1 MQEKQASMISPS
13 INELTEKGKINRYEL
28 VVATAKAARIITDEY
43 VRQRE
48 YAEKIAMS
56 KEGDKN
62 KHIASYIKKEYRDE
76 KAVKN
81 AIMGLYNGEFRI
93 LSPEEAEEK
102 HKKEEAEEAA
112 RREARAKELE
122 RMMQAQ
128 AAEDAAA
135 AEAEEDDTDFDE
147 EDDLDD
153 LEPSAEDLAAAEDFE
168 KDL

>member
-1 MQEKQASMISPS
+1 MISPS
-13 INELTEKGKINRYEL
+13 INELTEKCKINRYEL

-81 AIMGLYNGEFRI
+81 AIMGLYDGEFRI

-102 HKKEEAEEAA
+102 HKKE
-112 RREARAKELE
+112 
-122 RMMQAQ
+122 
-128 AAEDAAA
+128 
-135 AEAEEDDTDFDE
+135 EAEEDDTDFDE

-153 LEPSAEDLAAAEDFE
+153 LEPSAEDLASAEDFE

>member
-1 MQEKQASMISPS
+1 
-13 INELTEKGKINRYEL
+13 
-28 VVATAKAARIITDEY
+28 
-43 VRQRE
+43 
-48 YAEKIAMS
+48 MS

-81 AIMGLYNGEFRI
+81 AIMGLYDGEFRI

-153 LEPSAEDLAAAEDFE
+153 LEPSAEDLASAEDFE

>member
-1 MQEKQASMISPS
+1 MISPS
-13 INELTEKGKINRYEL
+13 INELTENGKINRYEL

-62 KHIASYIKKEYRDE
+62 KHIANYIKKEYRDE

-81 AIMGLYNGEFRI
+81 AIMGLYDGEFRI

-102 HKKEEAEEAA
+102 HKKEAAEEAA
-112 RREARAKELE
+112 
-122 RMMQAQ
+122 Q
-128 AAEDAAA
+128 
-135 AEAEEDDTDFDE
+135 
-147 EDDLDD
+147 
-153 LEPSAEDLAAAEDFE
+153 
-168 KDL
+168 

>member
-1 MQEKQASMISPS
+1 MISPS
-13 INELTEKGKINRYEL
+13 INELTENGKINRYEL

-62 KHIASYIKKEYRDE
+62 KHIANYIKKEYRDE

-81 AIMGLYNGEFRI
+81 AIMGLYDGEFRI

-102 HKKEEAEEAA
+102 HKKEAAEEAA

-122 RMMQAQ
+122 RVMQAQ

-135 AEAEEDDTDFDE
+135 A
-147 EDDLDD
+147 
-153 LEPSAEDLAAAEDFE
+153 
-168 KDL
+168 

>member
-13 INELTEKGKINRYEL
+13 INELTENGKINRYEL

-62 KHIASYIKKEYRDE
+62 KHIANYIKKEYRDE

-81 AIMGLYNGEFRI
+81 AIMGLYDGEFRI

-102 HKKEEAEEAA
+102 HKKEAA
-112 RREARAKELE
+112 RKEAKARELE
-122 RMMQAQ
+122 KVMEQQ

-135 AEAEEDDTDFDE
+135 EEEDDTDFDV

-153 LEPSAEDLAAAEDFE
+153 LEPSAEDLASAEDFE
-168 KDL
+168 KEL